1 LGDNKILLLRSYKAV
16 VKNCLQVY
24 KLIPWYTG
32 MANPEKTKI
41 TTIKIQSQTK
51 ERLDKLRVHKKDTY
65 DEIVQRMLGILN
77 VCRRDP
83 DQAQET
89 LEKLESLAKKNKL
102 I

>member
-1 LGDNKILLLRSYKAV
+1 MKSE
-16 VKNCLQVY
+16 
-24 KLIPWYTG
+24 
-32 MANPEKTKI
+32 EKHEI
-41 TTIKIQSQTK
+41 TTIKIQKPTK
-51 ERLDKLRVHKKDTY
+51 ERLDKLRVHRKDSY

-89 LEKLESLAKKNKL
+89 LEKLESLAKKNKV